1 MTSPLPFR
9 KQQQEPALDIPEGNL
24 FRRMVTARVLSQL
37 KRARV
42 DDIAASLWP
51 SDKTLATL
59 ISTRAATSPAMTSVT
74 GWAAELAQKWVEDT
88 VEALGAASAAVDVM
102 TGGLVL
108 TWNGYGA
115 IGVPA
120 FVATAGGASFVAE
133 GQPIPVRQF
142 AATAQSILPHKVAGI
157 SVLTREMVESSNAEQ
172 LIGDVLVRS
181 AALALDAAFFDI
193 NPATAAR
200 PAGIRN
206 GIAALTP
213 SASTDP
219 FGAYF
224 EDLGTLI
231 GAVSAVGGKGP
242 YVLVGNS
249 ARVIGMSARF
259 LGDDDAVIEPIMS
272 GAVGSDIIA
281 IASQAVAS
289 AISPDPEIE
298 VASAAALVMDDT
310 APGLPGAAGPERS
323 LFQTETLAIKV
334 RWPVSWALRDPR
346 GVAWLTPA
354 WK

>member
-142 AATAQSILPHKVAGI
+142 AATAQSI
-157 SVLTREMVESSNAEQ
+157 
-172 LIGDVLVRS
+172 GDVLVRS
-181 AALALDAAFFDI
+181 AALAIDAAFFDI